1 MQLSSA
7 RRRQHQICCAMLI
20 AGKNKILRICPRAI
34 SSAPRAGWNSRK
46 CQADSMLFAIS
57 VELTCES
64 FFSSGD
70 CFQICEKQVSAQLEA
85 GGAGMN
91 AAGGR
96 ASGIP
101 LGPAGGRNGG
111 QGRGQ
116 GRGMQ
121 GRREEAGSSQMDT
134 IVRVFVHLI
143 FSAHCLAVCS
153 TAILRNVTWKT
164 NRCCR
169 LQCMAVQVFF
179 QAIRGRLASLSCA
192 SPCLRSPVGLAAV
205 CEF

>member
-1 MQLSSA
+1 
-7 RRRQHQICCAMLI
+7 
-20 AGKNKILRICPRAI
+20 
-34 SSAPRAGWNSRK
+34 
-46 CQADSMLFAIS
+46 MLFAIS

-101 LGPAGGRNGG
+101 VGPAGGRNGG

-116 GRGMQ
+116 GRGIP

-134 IVRVFVHLI
+134 IVRVFVHRI
-143 FSAHCLAVCS
+143 FSAHCLAVLLNGNFEECD
-153 TAILRNVTWKT
+153 LENK
-164 NRCCR
+164 
-169 LQCMAVQVFF
+169 QVLP
-179 QAIRGRLASLSCA
+179 AAMHGSASLFSSYSWQIGIA
-192 SPCLRSPVGLAAV
+192 FLCLTMFALA
-205 CEF
+205 CWSGRRM

>member
-1 MQLSSA
+1 
-7 RRRQHQICCAMLI
+7 
-20 AGKNKILRICPRAI
+20 
-34 SSAPRAGWNSRK
+34 
-46 CQADSMLFAIS
+46 MLFAIC

-101 LGPAGGRNGG
+101 VAPAGGRNGG

-134 IVRVFVHLI
+134 IVRVFAHLI
-143 FSAHCLAVCS
+143 FSALCLAVCS
-153 TAILRNVTWKT
+153 TLILRNVTWKT